1 MAGGKKNIVAPSGGS
16 GGGKGGGGGSSITM
30 DPESIT
36 LNVGQSTLVMRQDG
50 TITLNGHDLMV
61 GMTGEQVLKADGN
74 ITMKGAKI
82 LEN

>member
-1 MAGGKKNIVAPSGGS
+1 MKQNIVAPSGGS
-16 GGGKGGGGGSSITM
+16 GGAKGGGGSSITM

-36 LNVGQSTLVMRQDG
+36 LNVGQSKLVMRQDG
-50 TITLNGHDLMV
+50 TITLNGHDLVV